1 MITTLNY
8 IDADQGV
15 AGSVTIETKLFFP
28 ARKRKLEELES
39 VLRMSRSD
47 EELRKF
53 LHDLRDGVR
62 VAHRVNRMKHGVI
75 ISHLENGHI
84 GEKAAAK
91 EMQRIEKEER
101 MLISNEEVIEQWQV
115 ELQTSSN

>member
-1 MITTLNY
+1 MMTTLDY
-8 IDADQGV
+8 IDVNHGI

-28 ARKRKLEELES
+28 ARKKKLDELES

-53 LHDLRDGVR
+53 LQDLLGGVR
-62 VAHRVNRMKHGVI
+62 VAHRINRMKQGVI

-101 MLISNEEVIEQWQV
+101 ILISNEEVIEQWQV